1 MCRPLSAFV
10 VNRSGKT
17 RRETDTSDLISCW
30 GSSFLFFCRRH
41 THTHIR
47 SSHATWFVFEL
58 RYILGNKQ
66 QQLAYLMLESGAEI
80 DWSITR
86 KRINSLCVCVCVG
99 LVCSRVVSFSDDFSP
114 NQIVDFNWRK
124 RLVCCPGIHFLS
136 RRNWFQ
142 YCKY

>member
-30 GSSFLFFCRRH
+30 GSSFLFLSSSSH
-41 THTHIR
+41 TPTHIR

-66 QQLAYLMLESGAEI
+66 QQSLFDAG
-80 DWSITR
+80 
-86 KRINSLCVCVCVG
+86 KRSRNRLVNNQEKDQFGVCVCVG
-99 LVCSRVVSFSDDFSP
+99 LVCSRVMSFSDDFSP
-114 NQIVDFNWRK
+114 NQIVGFNWRK